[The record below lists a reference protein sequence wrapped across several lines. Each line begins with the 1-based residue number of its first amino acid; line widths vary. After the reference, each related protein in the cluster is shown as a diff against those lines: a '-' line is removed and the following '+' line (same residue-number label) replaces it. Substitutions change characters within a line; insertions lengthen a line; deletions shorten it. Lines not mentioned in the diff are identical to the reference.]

1 MADVTWWYAL
11 YNNKGESMK
20 YIKVCDE
27 DYEKINEQFDVSVVD
42 HNLAENIQWL
52 ESKINNYGEVG
63 KKMAWKEYFG
73 EYKEELLKCLSKEE
87 IKEMGEDYIDF
98 WVVKLCIWLEGVVCE
113 SFNFSLGWEDEDFE
127 DMGLSLI
134 GEPYDVSFSYS
145 PSYGTN

>member
-52 ESKINNYGEVG
+52 ELQRHASKI
-63 KKMAWKEYFG
+63 
-73 EYKEELLKCLSKEE
+73 
-87 IKEMGEDYIDF
+87 
-98 WVVKLCIWLEGVVCE
+98 
-113 SFNFSLGWEDEDFE
+113 
-127 DMGLSLI
+127 
-134 GEPYDVSFSYS
+134 
-145 PSYGTN
+145 